1 MQEAAMDQADNDEI
15 REEIDVDAS
24 DGSTTV
30 TEGDKVKNEAWTLSN
45 MSPGSDI
52 P

>member
-1 MQEAAMDQADNDEI
+1 MDQADNDEI

-24 DGSTTV
+24 DVSTTI
-30 TEGDKVKNEAWTLSN
+30 TESDKSRNEAWTIN
-45 MSPGSDI
+45 VQSPASDI